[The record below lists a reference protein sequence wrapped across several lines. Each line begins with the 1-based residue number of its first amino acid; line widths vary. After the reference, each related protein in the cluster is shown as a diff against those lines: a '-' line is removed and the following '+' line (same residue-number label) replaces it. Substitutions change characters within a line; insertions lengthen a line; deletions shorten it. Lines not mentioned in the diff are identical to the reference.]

1 MKEKV
6 KEYTKKVLK
15 TLLNTVRVAAF
26 LLVVVILLGIWH
38 SWFRPKNYDGGLMM
52 ETFYEQPENSIDVLC
67 IGSSHTFV
75 DINTGV
81 LWNEQGIASYVLG
94 GSMQPFWNSYYYL
107 KEAVKTQTPS
117 LVILEA
123 LACNMPDDYSDHGM
137 IVNNVSGMRWSMN
150 KLEAIR
156 ASVCDTD
163 GVIDYTLLFEE
174 YHERYSELN
183 ITDIAEELGD
193 TVRTE
198 NWKGFYDY
206 FRIDPINEPIFDEDV
221 DPVPITNKQEYYYR
235 KIIEFC
241 EEAGI
246 PLLVIV
252 SPDGGYNTDARA
264 YYRYAAEVAEEYGVD
279 FVDFNEY
286 YDEMDLDFSCDFGD
300 IGHLNYS
307 GNRKF
312 TSVLGDYLDENF
324 DLPDRSGDT
333 SGLYDSWELNY
344 IYTEARADNYRL
356 RTTFDAEE
364 YFEKLGELSDDYE
377 IFIQISDIT
386 YITEES
392 RRYLGYNGIS
402 CARPFD
408 NHWYLINNHRTTP
421 MTADEDGMYY
431 EEFTGQHHL
440 SVSNAGIWL
449 DGWNAVDP
457 DHEGVVIITYD
468 TYNGMFAD
476 SVTIVGDE
484 VWRYDV

>member
-1 MKEKV
+1 MKETV
-6 KEYTKKVLK
+6 KTILK

-26 LLVVVILLGIWH
+26 LLVVVIMLGIWH
-38 SWFRPKNYDGGLMM
+38 SWFRPKNFDGDLIM
-52 ETFYEQPENSIDVLC
+52 ETFYQQPENSVDLLC

-81 LWNEQGIASYVLG
+81 LWDEQGIPSYILG

-107 KEAVKTQTPS
+107 KEAVETQSPE
-117 LVILEA
+117 LVVLEA
-123 LACNMPDDYSDHGM
+123 LACTMPDDYSDHGM
-137 IVNNVSGMRWSMN
+137 IVNNVAGMRWNMN

-163 GVIDYTLLFEE
+163 GVIDYSLLFEE
-174 YHERYSELN
+174 YHGRYPELTL
-183 ITDIAEELGD
+183 TDIADDLGD
-193 TVRTE
+193 PVRTAS
-198 NWKGFYDY
+198 WKGFYDY
-206 FRIDPINEPIFDEDV
+206 FRIDPINEPEFDEDV
-221 DPVPITNKQEYYYR
+221 DPIPITNKQEFYYR

-241 EEAGI
+241 QEQNI

-264 YYRYAAEVAEEYGVD
+264 YYMYAAEIAEEYGVD
-279 FVDFNEY
+279 YIDFNEY

-312 TSVLGDYLDENF
+312 TSLLGEYIADNY
-324 DLPDRSGDT
+324 DLPDRREET
-333 SGLYDSWELNY
+333 SGLYDSWEDNY
-344 IYTEARADNYRL
+344 IYLEARADNYRL

-364 YFEKLGELSDDYE
+364 YYDGLSRLSDNYE
-377 IFIQISDIT
+377 IFIRISDIS
-386 YITEES
+386 YITEET
-392 RRYLGYNGIS
+392 RRFLGYNDIS
-402 CARPFD
+402 CMRPYD
-408 NHWYLINNHRTTP
+408 PKWYLISNHITDP
-421 MTADEDGMYY
+421 MEPDEDGLFY
-431 EEFTGQHHL
+431 EEYVDQHHL
-440 SVSNAGIWL
+440 SVSESGVYL

-457 DHEGVVIITYD
+457 DHEGVVIITFD
-468 TYNGMFAD
+468 RFNSMFAD